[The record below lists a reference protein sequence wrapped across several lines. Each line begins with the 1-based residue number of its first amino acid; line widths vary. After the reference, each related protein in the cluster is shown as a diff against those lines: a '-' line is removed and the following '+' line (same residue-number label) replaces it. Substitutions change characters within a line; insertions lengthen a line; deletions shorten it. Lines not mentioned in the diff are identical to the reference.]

1 MKLVPCSL
9 LRAIYIIFIFLY
21 EFELGSKIAVD
32 GDRSHKI
39 RRWLLLG
46 RKAMTNID
54 NVLKSGD
61 ITLPTKVYGL
71 LSGLTWLWELDCTE
85 GRAPKNWGLQTV
97 VLRRPLRVPWTARRS
112 NQSILRKINPEY
124 SLGGLMLKLKPQYF
138 GYLMWTV
145 DSLEKSLVL
154 GNIEGRERRGHQRMS
169 WLDGITEAMGM
180 NLGKLWETV
189 RNRETGMLQSMGSQI
204 QTRLGD
210 WTKTIKD
217 SVLVLKMHFLL
228 FLLCY
233 SKRNYIIKLILCSF
247 GRGF

>member
-1 MKLVPCSL
+1 MIASWQESYDKHRQCVEKRRHYSTNKSLWHSQWSHVVVRAGLYRRQSAKKLIPWNSGAGGL
-9 LRAIYIIFIFLY
+9 LRF
-21 EFELGSKIAVD
+21 
-32 GDRSHKI
+32 
-39 RRWLLLG
+39 
-46 RKAMTNID
+46 
-54 NVLKSGD
+54 
-61 ITLPTKVYGL
+61 
-71 LSGLTWLWELDCTE
+71 
-85 GRAPKNWGLQTV
+85 
-97 VLRRPLRVPWTARRS
+97 PWTAKRS

-189 RNRETGMLQSMGSQI
+189 RNREAGMLQSMGSQI